1 MTVPVINAVINF
13 STGPSFAQA
22 FIIGEGILGTNV
34 LADSAAVIVDV
45 SDVVDSVSIKRGR
58 NAQADEFQTGTM
70 TLRIVDQNGDF
81 NPQNPNS
88 PYYTLLD
95 PMRKV
100 SISATSAGVTYPM
113 FAGFITSFTTTTP
126 KNANDVVYTTIQAV
140 DALRLAQNAQIATV
154 TGATAGDLSGTRID
168 QILDQ
173 IAWPESM
180 RDVDLGLTQMQNDPG
195 TARTSLAALQT
206 VTNSEYGAF
215 YVDASGSF
223 VFQDRSVTTAS
234 IGGTPTVFNDN
245 GTEIGYANAVW
256 RLDDTLVLNQANVTR
271 TGGTVQNSTNAA
283 SVEKYFAH
291 TYNIQNLLMQTDAVA
306 LDYARAYVASRAETS
321 VRCDAIELDLY
332 TDNYANGI
340 LAALDLDFF
349 DPVTITTNQ
358 PGASTLTKTL
368 QVFGV
373 AHNVT
378 PNKWRTT
385 FTTLEPVIDGFI
397 LNSTLYGVLDTSVL
411 SYQEVRKWQ
420 LDQA

>member
-1 MTVPVINAVINF
+1 MTVPTINAVINF

-22 FIIGEGILGTNV
+22 FIIGEGILGTNI

-45 SDVVDSVSIKRGR
+45 SNVVDSVTIKRGR
-58 NAQADEFQTGTM
+58 NPQVDEFQTGTL

-81 NPQNPNS
+81 NPQNPSS
-88 PYYTLLD
+88 PYFGLLD

-100 SISATSAGVTYPM
+100 SISATSVGVTYPM
-113 FAGFITSFTTTTP
+113 FSGFITSYTTSTP
-126 KNANDVVYTTIQAV
+126 LNANDVVYTTIQAV
-140 DALRLAQNAQIATV
+140 DAQRLAQNAQIATV
-154 TGATAGDLSGTRID
+154 TGATAGDLSGTRIK
-168 QILDQ
+168 QILNT
-173 IAWPESM
+173 IAWPDSLRE
-180 RDVDLGLTQMQNDPG
+180 VDAGLTTMQADPG

-215 YVDASGSF
+215 YVDATGSF

-245 GTEIGYANAVW
+245 GTDIGYANALW
-256 RLDDTLVLNQANVTR
+256 RLDDTLVFNQANITR
-271 TGGTVQNSTNAA
+271 TGGTVQSATNAA

-291 TYNIQNLLMQTDAVA
+291 TYNQQNLLMQTDAVA
-306 LDYARAYVASRAETS
+306 LDYARAYCASRAETS

-397 LNSTLYGVLDTSVL
+397 IGNANYGVLGQNVL
-411 SYQEVRKWQ
+411 SY
-420 LDQA
+420 

>member
-1 MTVPVINAVINF
+1 MTVPTINAVINF

-22 FIIGEGILGTNV
+22 FIIGEGIFGTNI

-45 SDVVDSVSIKRGR
+45 SDVVDSVTIKRGR
-58 NAQADEFQTGTM
+58 NPQVDEFQTGTM

-81 NPQNPNS
+81 NSQNPNS
-88 PYYTLLD
+88 PYFSYLT

-100 SISATSAGVTYPM
+100 SISATSLGVTYPM
-113 FAGFITSFTTTTP
+113 FSGFITSFTTSTP
-126 KNANDVVYTTIQAV
+126 LNANDVVYTTIQAV
-140 DALRLAQNAQIATV
+140 DAQRLAQNAQISTV
-154 TGATAGDLSGTRID
+154 TGATAGDLSGTRIN
-168 QILDQ
+168 QILDM
-173 IAWPESM
+173 ISWPASQ
-180 RDVDLGLTQMQNDPG
+180 RDVDAGLTTLQNDPG
-195 TARTSLAALQT
+195 SARTSLAALQT

-245 GTEIGYANAVW
+245 GTDIGYANALW
-256 RLDDTLVLNQANVTR
+256 RLDDTLVFNQANVTR
-271 TGGTVQNSTNAA
+271 TGGTVQNATNAA

-291 TYNIQNLLMQTDAVA
+291 TYNIQNLLMQTDAIA

-358 PGASTLTKTL
+358 PGSSTLTKTL

-373 AHNVT
+373 AHTVT
-378 PNKWRTT
+378 PNKWRTV

-397 LNSTLYGVLDTSVL
+397 IGNSNYGVLGTNVL
-411 SYQEVRKWQ
+411 SY
-420 LDQA
+420 